1 MSLLD
6 KDLETLHQELVAG
19 DIKATDLVEQSLDTI
34 EQRDPQLNAFITV
47 NAQQALAD
55 AVALDKKG
63 IKAED
68 KLAGIPIAYKDNI
81 VTKNILTT
89 AGSKILNNFEPVYDA
104 TVVEK
109 LSQAGMINLGKTNM
123 DEFAMGSSTESS
135 YFKPTHNPWDLD
147 RVPGGSSGGSAAA
160 VAAGEVFAALG
171 SDTGG
176 SIRQPSAYN
185 GIFGIKPTYGRVSRW
200 GLIAFGSSFDQIG
213 VMTKRVKDSAY
224 ILTAMS
230 GKDTKDSTSSKQEV
244 PDFTKFVGQDIKGLR
259 VAVPDEFFGDG
270 IDEEVK
276 TQVEKGLKVLE
287 DLGAVIDHVQLPY
300 TKYAVPAYY
309 VLASSEASSNLQRF
323 DGIRYGYRA
332 EDVKNLEDVYVKS
345 RSEGFGSEVKRRI
358 MLGTFALSA
367 GFYDAYFNKAAKVRT
382 LIKQDYERV
391 LADHDLIVGPT
402 SPDTAFKI
410 GAIVSDPLKLYYKDI
425 LTISSNMAGVPSASV
440 PAGFDSKGLPVGMQ
454 MVAKRFDE
462 GTIFKAAAAFEAAT
476 KYYEVKPS
484 FKGGA
489 R

>member
-1 MSLLD
+1 MLN
-6 KDLETLHQELVAG
+6 KDIETLHQELVAG
-19 DIKATDLVEQSLDTI
+19 DIKAADLVEESLDTI
-34 EQRDPQLNAFITV
+34 EKRDPELNAFITV
-47 NAQQALAD
+47 NDQQALAD
-55 AVALDKKG
+55 AVALDEKG

-81 VTKNILTT
+81 VTKNLLTT

-135 YFKPTHNPWDLD
+135 YFQPTHNPWDLA

-160 VAAGEVFAALG
+160 VAAGEVIAALG

-224 ILTAMS
+224 ILTAMA
-230 GKDTKDSTSSKQEV
+230 GRDAKDSTSSKQAV
-244 PDFTKFVGQDIKGLR
+244 PDFTQFIGQDIKGLR
-259 VAVPDEFFGDG
+259 VAVPDEFFGEG
-270 IDEEVK
+270 VDEEVK
-276 TQVEKGLKVLE
+276 VQVEKGLKVLE
-287 DLGAVIDHVQLPY
+287 ELGAVIDHVQLPY
-300 TKYAVPAYY
+300 TRYAVPAYY

-345 RSEGFGSEVKRRI
+345 RSEGFGPEVKRRI

-382 LIKQDYERV
+382 LIKQDFERI
-391 LADHDLIVGPT
+391 LSDHDLIVGPT

-410 GAIVSDPLKLYYKDI
+410 GAIVSDPLKLYYKDV

-440 PAGFDSKGLPVGMQ
+440 PAGFDAKGLPVGMQ
-454 MVAKRFDE
+454 MIAKRFDE
-462 GTIFKAAAAFEAAT
+462 GTIYKAASAFEAAT
-476 KYYEVKPS
+476 KYYEVEPS